1 MKVSIITACY
11 NSAATIEDTICS
23 VRSQTYPDIEYI
35 IIDGASTDDTLTIV
49 ERMKDRVTKVH
60 SGKDEGIYDAMN
72 KGISMATG
80 DVIGI
85 LNSDDVYEDEYVIE
99 EVAKVFRSQPT
110 DTVYGD
116 LVYIAE
122 DDLNKVTRY
131 WKSGHYYRKAF
142 LNGWMPP
149 HPTFFVKREVYERF
163 GMFDTEFK
171 TSADYE
177 FMLRV
182 LFKNHC
188 SSAYLDKILVR
199 MRLGGQSNENLLNR
213 VLANQEDR
221 KAWMKNGIHPKFYTL
236 GLKPLRKLHQF
247 FKRP

>member
-11 NSAATIEDTICS
+11 NSAATIEDTIRS
-23 VRSQTYPDIEYI
+23 VQSQTYPDIEYI
-35 IIDGASTDDTLTIV
+35 IVDGASKDDTLSIV
-49 ERMKDRVTKVH
+49 DGMKERISKVH

-72 KGISMATG
+72 KGIAMATG
-80 DVIGI
+80 DIIGI
-85 LNSDDVYEDEYVIE
+85 LNSDDVYENEKVIE
-99 EVAKVFRSQPT
+99 QVVQVFDSQPV

-116 LVYIAE
+116 LVYVAE
-122 DDLNKVTRY
+122 DDLNRVIRY
-131 WKSGHYYRKAF
+131 WKSGNYYRRAF

-149 HPTFFVKREVYERF
+149 HPTFFVKREVYKRF
-163 GMFDTEFK
+163 GTFDTEFK

-188 SSAYLDKILVR
+188 SSSYLNKILVR
-199 MRLGGQSNENLLNR
+199 MRMGGQSNENLLNR
-213 VLANQEDR
+213 ILANQEDR
-221 KAWMKNGIHPKFYTL
+221 KAWLKNGINPKFYTL
-236 GLKPLRKLHQF
+236 GLKPLRKLNQF